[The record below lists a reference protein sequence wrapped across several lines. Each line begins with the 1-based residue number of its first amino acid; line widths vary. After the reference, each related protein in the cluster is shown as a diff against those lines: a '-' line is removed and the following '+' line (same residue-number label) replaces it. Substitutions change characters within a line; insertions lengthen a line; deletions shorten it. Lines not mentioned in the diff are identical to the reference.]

1 MSLHDNKT
9 SFTSDQL
16 LALEKFKKLKVGAL
30 FMKQGSGKTRV
41 ALELV
46 KSTDSEFVLFMCPF
60 STKKNLLDEIGK
72 WGINKEY
79 EIVGYETIASSGK
92 EYLRIL
98 DKLSMSY
105 KPFIVADESVFIKND
120 KSKTHNRMLKF
131 RDLSE
136 YRLILNGTPI
146 TRDEWD
152 IYNQME
158 FLSFKIFNMHRHEF
172 LSTFFK
178 TIRFKKKGMPVREF
192 KKLSEVNIDYLR
204 KLIAPYIF
212 EADLNFD
219 KKVSEKEIVVDYS
232 EECYERYQE
241 RKENL
246 LNSLEYGLSVVQQFT
261 NLAVACF
268 DDKKRHE
275 EIAKHLKGQVIVFC
289 TLLSEVKNISNKIDC
304 YVITGET
311 KPDDR
316 SKILS
321 DFKND
326 NKPLLLTFGT
336 GAFGLNLQ
344 FCNRIAFASLTY
356 DYAKIDQAMSRI
368 RRLGQERDIE
378 YTYFTSNLG
387 IYQMI
392 KDNIT
397 KKQTLKQLIIDK
409 IEKGELNENSL

>member
-1 MSLHDNKT
+1 MNLQDNT
-9 SFTSDQL
+9 GFTNDQKS
-16 LALEKFKKLKVGAL
+16 AIEKFSKLKVGAL

-41 ALELV
+41 ALELINT
-46 KSTDSEFVLFMCPF
+46 TDSEFVLFVCPF
-60 STKKNLLDEIGK
+60 STKSNLLDEIKK
-72 WGINKEY
+72 WGLNREY
-79 EIVGYETIASSGK
+79 EIVGYETVSASDK
-92 EYLRIL
+92 EYLRVM
-98 DKLSMSY
+98 DKLKQTH

-146 TRDEWD
+146 TKDEWD

-178 TIRFKKKGMPVREF
+178 TIRFKKKGMSVREF

-219 KKVSEKEIVVDYS
+219 KKVSEKEIFVDYS

-241 RKENL
+241 RKESL
-246 LNSLEYGLSVVQQFT
+246 LNSLEYGLSIVQQFT

-387 IYQMI
+387 IYKMI

-409 IEKGELNENSL
+409 IERGELNENSL

>member
-1 MSLHDNKT
+1 MNSQGDFVLLT
-9 SFTSDQL
+9 EDQQK
-16 LALEKFKKLKVGAL
+16 AIEKFSRLKVGAL

-46 KSTDSEFVLFMCPF
+46 RTTDSEFVLFMCPF
-60 STKKNLLDEIGK
+60 SVKKNLLDEINL
-72 WGINKEY
+72 WGIDKEF
-79 EIVGYETIASSGK
+79 EVIGYESISSSDK

-98 DKLSMSY
+98 DKLKNAY

-120 KSKTHNRMLKF
+120 TSKVHRRMLEF
-131 RDLSE
+131 RYLSE

-158 FLSFKIFNMHRHEF
+158 FLSYKIFNMHRHEF

-178 TIRFKKKGMPVREF
+178 TIRYKKKGFNVREF
-192 KKLSEVNIDYLR
+192 KKLSDVNIDYMR

-212 EADLNFD
+212 EADLKFD
-219 KKVSEKEIVVDYS
+219 KKETEKGISVDYS
-232 EECYERYQE
+232 DECYEKYQE
-241 RKENL
+241 RKESL
-246 LNSLEYGLSVVQQFT
+246 LNSLEYGLSVVQQFA

-311 KPDDR
+311 KPKDR
-316 SKILS
+316 EKILE

-344 FCNRIAFASLTY
+344 FCNRIAFASLTF
-356 DYAKIDQAMSRI
+356 DYARIDQAMSRI
-368 RRLGQERDIE
+368 KRLGQSRDIE
-378 YTYFTSNLG
+378 YTYFTSDLG
-387 IYQMI
+387 VYRMI
-392 KDNIT
+392 KENIF
-397 KKQTLKQLIIDK
+397 KKQSLKELIIDK
-409 IEKGELNENSL
+409 IDKGELNENSL

>member
-1 MSLHDNKT
+1 MNSQGDFVLLT
-9 SFTSDQL
+9 EDQQK
-16 LALEKFKKLKVGAL
+16 AIEKFSRLKVGAL

-46 KSTDSEFVLFMCPF
+46 RTTDSEFVLFMCPF
-60 STKKNLLDEIGK
+60 SVKKNLLDEINL
-72 WGINKEY
+72 WGIDKEF
-79 EIVGYETIASSGK
+79 EVIGYESISSSDK

-98 DKLSMSY
+98 DKLKNAY

-120 KSKTHNRMLKF
+120 TSKVHRRMLEF

-136 YRLILNGTPI
+136 YRLIINGTPI

-158 FLSFKIFNMHRHEF
+158 FLSYKIFNMHRHEF

-178 TIRFKKKGMPVREF
+178 TIRYKKKGFNVREF
-192 KKLSEVNIDYLR
+192 KKLSDVNIDYMR

-212 EADLNFD
+212 EADLKFD
-219 KKVSEKEIVVDYS
+219 KKETEKGISVDYS
-232 EECYERYQE
+232 DECYEKYQE
-241 RKENL
+241 RKESL
-246 LNSLEYGLSVVQQFT
+246 LNSLEYGLSVVQQFA

-311 KPDDR
+311 KPKDR
-316 SKILS
+316 EKILE

-344 FCNRIAFASLTY
+344 FCNRIAFASLTF
-356 DYAKIDQAMSRI
+356 DYARIDQAMSRI
-368 RRLGQERDIE
+368 KRLGQSRDIE
-378 YTYFTSNLG
+378 YTYFTSDLG
-387 IYQMI
+387 VYRMI
-392 KDNIT
+392 KENIF
-397 KKQTLKQLIIDK
+397 KKQSLKELIIDK
-409 IEKGELNENSL
+409 IDKGELNENSL

>member
-1 MSLHDNKT
+1 MNLRDDIT
-9 SFTSDQL
+9 TLTDDQQK
-16 LALEKFKKLKVGAL
+16 AFEKFSKLKVGAL

-46 KSTDSEFVLFMCPF
+46 KTTDSGFVLFICPF
-60 STKKNLLDEIGK
+60 SVKKSLLDEIEL
-72 WGINKEY
+72 WGINKDF
-79 EIVGYETIASSGK
+79 EIIGYETISSSDR
-92 EYLRIL
+92 EYLRVL
-98 DKLSMSY
+98 DKLKESY
-105 KPFIVADESVFIKND
+105 KPFIIADESVFIKND
-120 KSKTHNRMLKF
+120 TSKIHNRMLKF
-131 RDLSE
+131 RGVSE

-158 FLSFKIFNMHRHEF
+158 FLSHKIFDMHRHEF
-172 LSTFFK
+172 LNTFFK
-178 TIRFKKKGMPVREF
+178 TIRFKKRGMPVREF

-212 EADLNFD
+212 EADLKFD
-219 KKVSEKEIVVDYS
+219 KKETEKEIFVDYS
-232 EECYERYQE
+232 DECYERYQE
-241 RKENL
+241 KKENL
-246 LNSLEYGLSVVQQFT
+246 LNSLEYGLAVVQQFT

-275 EIAKHLKGQVIVFC
+275 EIAKHLKGQIIVFC

-311 KPDDR
+311 KPADR
-316 SKILS
+316 TKILN
-321 DFKND
+321 DFKKD
-326 NKPLLLTFGT
+326 SKPLLLTFGT

-344 FCNRIAFASLTY
+344 FCNRIAFASLTF
-356 DYAKIDQAMSRI
+356 DYARIDQAMSRI
-368 RRLGQERDIE
+368 KRLGQKNDIE

-387 IYQMI
+387 VYNMI
-392 KDNIT
+392 KSNIT
-397 KKQTLKQLIIDK
+397 KKQNLKELIVDK

>member
-1 MSLHDNKT
+1 MNSQGDFVLLT
-9 SFTSDQL
+9 EDQQK
-16 LALEKFKKLKVGAL
+16 AIEKFSRLKVGAL

-41 ALELV
+41 ALKLV
-46 KSTDSEFVLFMCPF
+46 RTTDSEFVLFMCPF
-60 STKKNLLDEIGK
+60 SVKKNLLDEINL
-72 WGINKEY
+72 WGIDKEF
-79 EIVGYETIASSGK
+79 EVIGYESISSSDK

-98 DKLSMSY
+98 DKLKNAY

-120 KSKTHNRMLKF
+120 TSKVHRRMLEF

-158 FLSFKIFNMHRHEF
+158 FLSYKIFNMHRHEF

-178 TIRFKKKGMPVREF
+178 TIRYKKKGFNVREF
-192 KKLSEVNIDYLR
+192 KKLSDVNIDYMR

-212 EADLNFD
+212 EADLKFD
-219 KKVSEKEIVVDYS
+219 KKETEKGISVDYS
-232 EECYERYQE
+232 DECYEKYQE
-241 RKENL
+241 RKESL
-246 LNSLEYGLSVVQQFT
+246 LNSLEYGLSVVQQFA

-311 KPDDR
+311 KPKDR
-316 SKILS
+316 EKILE

-344 FCNRIAFASLTY
+344 FCNRIAFASLTF
-356 DYAKIDQAMSRI
+356 DYARIDQAMSRI
-368 RRLGQERDIE
+368 KRLGQSRDIE
-378 YTYFTSNLG
+378 YTYFTSDLG
-387 IYQMI
+387 VYRMI
-392 KDNIT
+392 KENIF
-397 KKQTLKQLIIDK
+397 KKQSLKELIK
-409 IEKGELNENSL
+409 

>member
-1 MSLHDNKT
+1 
-9 SFTSDQL
+9 
-16 LALEKFKKLKVGAL
+16 
-30 FMKQGSGKTRV
+30 MKQGSGKTRV

-60 STKKNLLDEIGK
+60 STKKNLLDEIEK

-158 FLSFKIFNMHRHEF
+158 FLSPKIFDMHRHEF

-178 TIRFKKKGMPVREF
+178 TVRFKKRGMPVREF

-219 KKVSEKEIVVDYS
+219 KKVSEKEIFVDYS
-232 EECYERYQE
+232 DECYENYLE
-241 RKENL
+241 RKESL

-356 DYAKIDQAMSRI
+356 DYAKIDQSMSRI

-387 IYQMI
+387 IYKMI

-409 IEKGELNENSL
+409 IEKGELNDKCL

>member
-1 MSLHDNKT
+1 MNSQGDFVLLT
-9 SFTSDQL
+9 EDQQK
-16 LALEKFKKLKVGAL
+16 AIEKFSRLKVGAL

-46 KSTDSEFVLFMCPF
+46 RTTDSEFVLFVCPF
-60 STKKNLLDEIGK
+60 SVKKNLLDEINL
-72 WGINKEY
+72 WGIDKEF
-79 EIVGYETIASSGK
+79 EVIGYESISSSDK

-98 DKLSMSY
+98 DKLKNAY

-120 KSKTHNRMLKF
+120 TSKVHRRMLEF

-158 FLSFKIFNMHRHEF
+158 FLSYKIFNMHRHEF

-178 TIRFKKKGMPVREF
+178 TIRYKKKGFNVREF
-192 KKLSEVNIDYLR
+192 KKLSDVNIDYMR

-212 EADLNFD
+212 EADLKFD
-219 KKVSEKEIVVDYS
+219 KKETEKGISVDYS
-232 EECYERYQE
+232 DECYEKYQE
-241 RKENL
+241 RKESL
-246 LNSLEYGLSVVQQFT
+246 LNSLEYGLSVVQQFA

-311 KPDDR
+311 KPKDR
-316 SKILS
+316 EKILE

-344 FCNRIAFASLTY
+344 FCNRIAFASLTF
-356 DYAKIDQAMSRI
+356 DYARIDQAMSRI
-368 RRLGQERDIE
+368 KRLGQSRDIE
-378 YTYFTSNLG
+378 YTYFTSDLG
-387 IYQMI
+387 VYRMI
-392 KDNIT
+392 KENIF
-397 KKQTLKQLIIDK
+397 KKQSLKELIIDK
-409 IEKGELNENSL
+409 IDKGELNENSL

>member
-1 MSLHDNKT
+1 MNSQGDFVLLT
-9 SFTSDQL
+9 EDQQK
-16 LALEKFKKLKVGAL
+16 AIEKFSRLKVGAL

-46 KSTDSEFVLFMCPF
+46 RTTDSEFVLFMCPF
-60 STKKNLLDEIGK
+60 SVKKNLLDEINL
-72 WGINKEY
+72 WGIDKEF
-79 EIVGYETIASSGK
+79 EVIGYESISSSDK

-98 DKLSMSY
+98 DKLKNAY

-120 KSKTHNRMLKF
+120 TSKVHRRMLEF

-158 FLSFKIFNMHRHEF
+158 FLSYKIFNMHRHEF

-178 TIRFKKKGMPVREF
+178 TIRYKKKGFNVREF
-192 KKLSEVNIDYLR
+192 KKLSDVNIDYMR

-212 EADLNFD
+212 EADLKFD
-219 KKVSEKEIVVDYS
+219 KKETEKGISVDYS
-232 EECYERYQE
+232 DECYEKYQE
-241 RKENL
+241 RKESL
-246 LNSLEYGLSVVQQFT
+246 LNSLEYGLSVVQQFA

-311 KPDDR
+311 KPKDR
-316 SKILS
+316 EKILE

-344 FCNRIAFASLTY
+344 FCNRIAFASLTF
-356 DYAKIDQAMSRI
+356 DYARIDQAMSRI
-368 RRLGQERDIE
+368 KRLGQSRDIE
-378 YTYFTSNLG
+378 YTYFTSDLG
-387 IYQMI
+387 VYRMI
-392 KDNIT
+392 KENIL
-397 KKQTLKQLIIDK
+397 KKQSLKELIIDK
-409 IEKGELNENSL
+409 IDKGELNENSL